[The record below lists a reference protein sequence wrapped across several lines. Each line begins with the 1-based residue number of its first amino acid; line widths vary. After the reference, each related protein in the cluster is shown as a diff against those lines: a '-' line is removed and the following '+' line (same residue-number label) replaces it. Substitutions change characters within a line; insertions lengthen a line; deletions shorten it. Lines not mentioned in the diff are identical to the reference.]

1 MWGECNSA
9 VKILRRYYIIA
20 FIIAAAIAQ
29 VYRLFD
35 FFLKLNVVVITFVSS
50 ESLDCEPRPRPDSG
64 QAIFTASKN
73 WRRAVEV
80 YQCDAGYVLTG
91 QTKHT
96 CIEGEWSGHVP
107 SCTRP
112 TSSGK
117 WMYFIIIVCY
127 YYYAYQ

>member
-1 MWGECNSA
+1 M
-9 VKILRRYYIIA
+9 YITCLIF
-20 FIIAAAIAQ
+20 FI
-29 VYRLFD
+29 
-35 FFLKLNVVVITFVSS
+35 LNVVAITFVFSGPS
-50 ESLDCEPRPRPDSG
+50 DCEPRPGPDSG
-64 QAIFTASKN
+64 QVVFTASKN

-80 YQCDAGYVLTG
+80 YQCDDGYVLTG

-127 YYYAYQ
+127 YYYYYYVYQ